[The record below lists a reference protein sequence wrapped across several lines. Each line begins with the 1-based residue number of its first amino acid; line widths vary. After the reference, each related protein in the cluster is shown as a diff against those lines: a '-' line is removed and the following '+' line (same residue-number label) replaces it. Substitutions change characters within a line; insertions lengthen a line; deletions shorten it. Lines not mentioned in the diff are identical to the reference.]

1 MSTIVAAVA
10 RLVLLPIF
18 MVAAALLVRGATAT
32 GDGFSAGVV
41 AASGLLLQYV
51 VFGHREVGR
60 RTRIA
65 PVGPFLA
72 FGGLAVMLAVAFAG
86 LTHGVPLLTHLPPAG
101 AHVGH
106 FGRLDLHTAVLY
118 DAGIALLVFGVLV
131 GVLEAFAATADADA
145 PEERS

>member
-1 MSTIVAAVA
+1 MSAIVAAVA

-65 PVGPFLA
+65 PAGPFLA
-72 FGGLAVMLAVAFAG
+72 FGGLAVMLGVVFAG
-86 LTHGVPLLTHLPPAG
+86 PVRGKPLLTHLPEAG
-101 AHVGH
+101 AHVDKL
-106 FGRLDLHTAVLY
+106 GRLDLHTGVLY

-131 GVLEAFAATADADA
+131 GVLEAFAAAADAA
-145 PEERS
+145 AERS